1 MESRSMIVGLLRI
14 KNESRWIERVVK
26 SIQPVCGRILILD
39 DHSTD
44 GTPEIC
50 ESLGCQVFRSPFE
63 GIHEARDK
71 DYLLERAWES
81 GAAIGD
87 YCLMIDGDEA
97 LHSDDVPAL
106 FAAASSGAVCCST
119 HIVYLWDREDQVR
132 VDRWYREFRRPSLF
146 RLTAR
151 NLTFRRTEHGGNL
164 HCSSAP
170 AQLLSQITPI
180 PVRLLHFG
188 YLHREDRVRKFHWYN
203 SIDPHNELEDQYRHM
218 VVGDLFPAEAAF
230 RWAGPLRLEALC
242 SHRSAE

>member
-1 MESRSMIVGLLRI
+1 MIFGLLRI
-14 KNESRWIERVVK
+14 KNEARWIARVVQ

-50 ESLGCQVFRSPFE
+50 EALGCQVFRSPFE
-63 GIHEARDK
+63 DIHEARDK

-87 YCLMIDGDEA
+87 CCLMIDGDEA
-97 LHSDDVPAL
+97 LHPDDVPAL
-106 FAAASSGAVCCST
+106 FAAASSGAVCCSV
-119 HIVYLWDREDQVR
+119 HIMYLWDREDQVR
-132 VDRWYREFRRPSLF
+132 VDHLYREFRRPSLF
-146 RLTAR
+146 RLTER
-151 NLTFRRTEHGGNL
+151 NLSFLRTEHGGNL

-203 SIDPHNELEDQYRHM
+203 SIDPHKELEDQYRHM
-218 VVGDLFPAEAAF
+218 VVGDLFPADASF
-230 RWAGPLRLEALC
+230 RFAGPLQLEALC
-242 SHRSAE
+242 LDRHENQQN